1 MFTNKQNKRST
12 KITGERDM
20 LQKVTVYLHSLV
32 NSLYGGVWK

>member
-20 LQKVTVYLHSLV
+20 LQK
-32 NSLYGGVWK
+32 